1 MQFRILFNLTKTK
14 QVFVHVSTA
23 FAITKNGEDNVI
35 EEKLY
40 PAPGEIEQVY
50 DFIRKYNNDIKKTKD
65 FLGTFY

>member
-1 MQFRILFNLTKTK
+1 M
-14 QVFVHVSTA
+14 
-23 FAITKNGEDNVI
+23 I

-65 FLGTFY
+65 FLGTFYWKCVINFQIDNLTL